1 MSDGTTPSTLTGP
14 TRAPTSTHRA
24 VLNTIRGSA
33 GNLVEWYDVYV
44 YTVFAS
50 YFEAQFFDK
59 NDTNST
65 LYIYAIFAVT
75 FVMRPVGSW
84 FFGRYADRRGR
95 KASLVLS
102 IAIMST
108 CSFVVAVM
116 PTREIIGW
124 WAAVILFLARLVQG
138 FATGGEYGTSA
149 TYMSEA
155 ATANRR
161 GFLSSFQYVTLVG
174 GHVLAQFTL
183 LIALH
188 FLDADELQAWGWR
201 IGFFIGGIAAL
212 VVLWIR
218 RSMDESLSESHL
230 EAIREGEDRDAGSL
244 KTLFTTHWRPL
255 LLVFLITA
263 GGTVAFYTYSVN
275 APAIV
280 KSTFGSDRALTA
292 TWVNLLGLI
301 FLMLLQPVG
310 GIISDRVGRKPLLI
324 FFGVGGVIYTY
335 VLLTF
340 LPKTTSAVMAFV
352 ILAVGYVIITGYT
365 SVNAIVKAEL
375 FPAEIRALGVGLGYA
390 LANSVFGGTAPMLYQ
405 AAKSADHVG
414 RVHRL
419 CHGGDRREPVGLHL
433 RSEEQGE
440 HGARPRAGKRLGCA
454 CFGRSVT
461 RPNCY
466 REPQADDDAD
476 ALGRSGTMRTGVLVC
491 ATTAAA
497 TLPCRCPSS
506 PLRRCGSEHDQAR
519 VVFVGGRDDALPG
532 RRRFNGLAARQESGL
547 VGQRCA
553 VGGGP
558 LGGVSDLG
566 GPVGVEVL
574 PSVGVNPT
582 STGCQTHTTSASR
595 RGGSWVAACAIANA
609 ARSDPS

>member
-1 MSDGTTPSTLTGP
+1 MTEVDQGSGP
-14 TRAPTSTHRA
+14 TRAETSTRRA
-24 VLNTIRGSA
+24 VLNTLRGSA

-44 YTVFAS
+44 YTVFAM

-59 NDTNST
+59 NDKNST
-65 LYIYAIFAVT
+65 LYIYGIFAVT

-95 KASLVLS
+95 KSALMLS
-102 IAIMST
+102 ISVMSA
-108 CSFVVAVM
+108 CSFLVAVM
-116 PTREIIGW
+116 PTREIIGY
-124 WAAVILFLARLVQG
+124 WAAVILIFARLVQG

-161 GFLSSFQYVTLVG
+161 GFLSSFQYVTLIG

-188 FLDADELQAWGWR
+188 FLDKEELSSWGWR

-230 EAIREGEDRDAGSL
+230 EAIREGEDQSAGSL

-263 GGTVAFYTYSVN
+263 GGTVAFYTYTIN

-292 TWVNLLGLI
+292 TWINLAGLI
-301 FLMLLQPVG
+301 FLMLLQPIG
-310 GIISDRVGRKPLLI
+310 GLLSDRVGRKPLLV

-335 VLLTF
+335 VLLTY
-340 LPKTTSAVMAFV
+340 LPQTTSWFTAF
-352 ILAVGYVIITGYT
+352 LLTAVGYVILTGYT

-390 LANSVFGGTAPMLYQ
+390 LANSVFGGTAPLLYQ
-405 AAKSADHVG
+405 AAKADHLTLFIVYVTAVIG
-414 RVHRL
+414 VSL
-419 CHGGDRREPVGLHL
+419 SVYVFVLKNKGTTVLDR
-433 RSEEQGE
+433 EQGS
-440 HGARPRAGKRLGCA
+440 AW
-454 CFGRSVT
+454 
-461 RPNCY
+461 
-466 REPQADDDAD
+466 
-476 ALGRSGTMRTGVLVC
+476 
-491 ATTAAA
+491 
-497 TLPCRCPSS
+497 
-506 PLRRCGSEHDQAR
+506 
-519 VVFVGGRDDALPG
+519 
-532 RRRFNGLAARQESGL
+532 
-547 VGQRCA
+547 A
-553 VGGGP
+553 V
-558 LGGVSDLG
+558 
-566 GPVGVEVL
+566 PV
-574 PSVGVNPT
+574 
-582 STGCQTHTTSASR
+582 R
-595 RGGSWVAACAIANA
+595 
-609 ARSDPS
+609 